1 MTAVIRRWTRCR
13 KPNNLS
19 DRLAAVWGY
28 RSKNLGAVQS
38 DLLVQD
44 QFRKMVALAI
54 LLVGSSQTISA
65 LKVAEI
71 AYLNHRSHWKGRS
84 KKK

>member
-13 KPNNLS
+13 KPNDLS

-28 RSKNLGAVQS
+28 RSKNLGAVQI

-44 QFRKMVALAI
+44 QFREVVALA
-54 LLVGSSQTISA
+54 LFL
-65 LKVAEI
+65 
-71 AYLNHRSHWKGRS
+71 GRS
-84 KKK
+84 RKHKRFIDHFTQTCPLSQLFV